1 MTNLYKL
8 VENGDGELHEACRD
22 DSLSKRIRTRQDE
35 LEAIKVKLSDLKV
48 SVVLPQNLLDG
59 IDLQAFAD
67 RMRAVLSDPSS
78 EDTRAFLR
86 LFVDEIR
93 VYTDE
98 ATISGP
104 NPLRRRSCHQER
116 RGLRRRSAHVY
127 P

>member
-1 MTNLYKL
+1 M
-8 VENGDGELHEACRD
+8 
-22 DSLSKRIRTRQDE
+22 
-35 LEAIKVKLSDLKV
+35 

-67 RMRAVLSDPSS
+67 RMRTVLADTSS
-78 EDTRAFLR
+78 VDARAFLR

-104 NPLRRRSCHQER
+104 NLGVVEAAIKSAAGPDAGVPTFMHNWR
-116 RGLRRRSAHVY
+116 RGRDSNPRRAINPRTLSRRVT
-127 P
+127 